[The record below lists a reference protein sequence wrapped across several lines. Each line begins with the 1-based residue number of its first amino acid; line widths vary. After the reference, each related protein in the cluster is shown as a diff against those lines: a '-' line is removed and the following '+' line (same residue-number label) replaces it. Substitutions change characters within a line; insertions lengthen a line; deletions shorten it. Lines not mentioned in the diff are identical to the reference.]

1 MSSNIDNNEIAGQPI
16 TGLIRAASAGD
27 QVARNALYD
36 SIYRELRSMARAQ
49 RRRWRGNHTMDT
61 TALINEAYV
70 KLADGKPVKFNDRAH
85 FFATASR
92 AMRQILINYSERAA
106 AAKRGGDAI
115 RVTLSEDLSAFDDA
129 IGDLLD
135 INALLEKVESANERH
150 ARLFE
155 CRVFGGMTIDE
166 TALVLG
172 ISPATVKRDWSL
184 VSAWIYREL
193 HDAPAGD
200 PGDTA

>member
-1 MSSNIDNNEIAGQPI
+1 MSSNIDKNEAGGRPI

-27 QVARNALYD
+27 HLARNTLYD

-70 KLADGKPVKFNDRAH
+70 KLADGKPVQFNDRAH

-92 AMRQILINYSERAA
+92 AMRQILINYSERAT
-106 AAKRGGDAI
+106 AAKRGGNAV
-115 RVTLSEDLSAFDDA
+115 RVTLSGDLPAFDDA
-129 IGDLLD
+129 IGELLD
-135 INALLEKVESANERH
+135 INAVLEKVESANERY

-155 CRVFGGMTIDE
+155 CRVFGGMTIEE
-166 TALVLG
+166 TAQALDV
-172 ISPATVKRDWSL
+172 SPATVKRDWSL

-193 HDAPAGD
+193 RDNPAGES
-200 PGDTA
+200 GERS